1 MRSFRKTV
9 SGIMLAL
16 LLMGMLAFSFKTG
29 TVNVEEIKHSPIIAN
44 VSTNVGYDHVSTIK
58 FLGLLVFW
66 F

>member
-1 MRSFRKTV
+1 
-9 SGIMLAL
+9 MLAL